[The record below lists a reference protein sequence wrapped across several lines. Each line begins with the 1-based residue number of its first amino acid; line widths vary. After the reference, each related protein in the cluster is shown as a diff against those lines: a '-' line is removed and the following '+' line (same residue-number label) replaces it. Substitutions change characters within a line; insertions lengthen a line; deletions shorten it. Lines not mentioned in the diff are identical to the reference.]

1 MIKTPDVVN
10 LDKSHVSFCGKAFR
24 FRQEIERSL
33 HETKS
38 EISWN
43 REAWVHETK
52 SEFVE
57 GRGERCTKSC
67 RNSSGKGESGRTK
80 PSRNSSRRWR
90 RCRTKPSR
98 NSAKAGERRC
108 TKPSRNS
115 AKAGE
120 RRCTKSNRISPE
132 RSPLIGAGEGEA
144 FFSRCGVKP
153 FAQKMTI
160 YLKLRSLRWSVRSIA
175 WLTWCTN
182 FQCCAR
188 ARCGGKRDRAVCR
201 QMYVLCVR
209 GFWRADRLTGL
220 REQRIH
226 L

>member
-57 GRGERCTKSC
+57 GGGERCTKSS

-90 RCRTKPSR
+90 RCRTKLSR
-98 NSAKAGERRC
+98 NLSEAGER
-108 TKPSRNS
+108 
-115 AKAGE
+115 A
-120 RRCTKSNRISPE
+120 CTKSNRISPE

-175 WLTWCTN
+175 CLTWCTN

-188 ARCGGKRDRAVCR
+188 AQCGGKRDRAVCR

>member
-57 GRGERCTKSC
+57 GRGERCTKSS

-80 PSRNSSRRWR
+80 SSRNSSRRWR
-90 RCRTKPSR
+90 RCR
-98 NSAKAGERRC
+98 

-175 WLTWCTN
+175 CLTGCTN

>member
-57 GRGERCTKSC
+57 GRGERCTKSS
-67 RNSSGKGESGRTK
+67 RNSSGKGESG
-80 PSRNSSRRWR
+80 
-90 RCRTKPSR
+90 
-98 NSAKAGERRC
+98 C

-120 RRCTKSNRISPE
+120 RRCTKSCRNSSVCGRRPPCHCQ
-132 RSPLIGAGEGEA
+132 RVRYRTAGERGERLSSQRRKRRCRKRKKYPTQVGY
-144 FFSRCGVKP
+144 FYMKTDFDVVCFQKVSRP
-153 FAQKMTI
+153 I
-160 YLKLRSLRWSVRSIA
+160 PL
-175 WLTWCTN
+175 
-182 FQCCAR
+182 
-188 ARCGGKRDRAVCR
+188 
-201 QMYVLCVR
+201 
-209 GFWRADRLTGL
+209 
-220 REQRIH
+220 
-226 L
+226 

>member
-57 GRGERCTKSC
+57 GRGERCTKS
-67 RNSSGKGESGRTK
+67 
-80 PSRNSSRRWR
+80 
-90 RCRTKPSR
+90 
-98 NSAKAGERRC
+98 
-108 TKPSRNS
+108 SRNS

-120 RRCTKSNRISPE
+120 RRCTKSCRNSSVCGRRPP
-132 RSPLIGAGEGEA
+132 RHCQRVRHRTAGERGERLSSQRRKRRCRKRKKYPTQVGY
-144 FFSRCGVKP
+144 FYMKTDFDVVCFQKVSRPKP
-153 FAQKMTI
+153 F
-160 YLKLRSLRWSVRSIA
+160 
-175 WLTWCTN
+175 
-182 FQCCAR
+182 
-188 ARCGGKRDRAVCR
+188 
-201 QMYVLCVR
+201 
-209 GFWRADRLTGL
+209 
-220 REQRIH
+220 
-226 L
+226 

>member
-57 GRGERCTKSC
+57 GRGERCTKSS

-80 PSRNSSRRWR
+80 PSRNS
-90 RCRTKPSR
+90 
-98 NSAKAGERRC
+98 
-108 TKPSRNS
+108 

-120 RRCTKSNRISPE
+120 RRCTKSCRNSSVCGRRPP
-132 RSPLIGAGEGEA
+132 RHCQRVRHRTAGERGERLS
-144 FFSRCGVKP
+144 SRRRKRRCRKRKKYPTQVGYFYMKTDFDVVCFQKVSRPKP
-153 FAQKMTI
+153 F
-160 YLKLRSLRWSVRSIA
+160 
-175 WLTWCTN
+175 
-182 FQCCAR
+182 
-188 ARCGGKRDRAVCR
+188 
-201 QMYVLCVR
+201 
-209 GFWRADRLTGL
+209 
-220 REQRIH
+220 
-226 L
+226 

>member
-1 MIKTPDVVN
+1 VIKTPDVVN

-24 FRQEIERSL
+24 FRKEIERSL

-57 GRGERCTKSC
+57 GRGERCTKSS

-90 RCRTKPSR
+90 RCRTKS
-98 NSAKAGERRC
+98 
-108 TKPSRNS
+108 SRNS

-120 RRCTKSNRISPE
+120 RRCTKSCRNSSVCGRRPP
-132 RSPLIGAGEGEA
+132 RHCQRVRHRTAGERGERLSSQRRKRRYRKRKKYPTQVGY
-144 FFSRCGVKP
+144 FYMKTDFDVVCFQKVSRPKP
-153 FAQKMTI
+153 F
-160 YLKLRSLRWSVRSIA
+160 
-175 WLTWCTN
+175 
-182 FQCCAR
+182 
-188 ARCGGKRDRAVCR
+188 
-201 QMYVLCVR
+201 
-209 GFWRADRLTGL
+209 
-220 REQRIH
+220 
-226 L
+226 

>member
-57 GRGERCTKSC
+57 GRGERCTKSS

-80 PSRNSSRRWR
+80 PSRNS
-90 RCRTKPSR
+90 
-98 NSAKAGERRC
+98 
-108 TKPSRNS
+108 

-120 RRCTKSNRISPE
+120 RRCTKSCRNSSVCGRRPP
-132 RSPLIGAGEGEA
+132 RHCQRVRHRTAGERGERLSSQRRKRRCRKRKKYPTQVGY
-144 FFSRCGVKP
+144 FYMKTDFDVVCFQKVSRPKP
-153 FAQKMTI
+153 F
-160 YLKLRSLRWSVRSIA
+160 
-175 WLTWCTN
+175 
-182 FQCCAR
+182 
-188 ARCGGKRDRAVCR
+188 
-201 QMYVLCVR
+201 
-209 GFWRADRLTGL
+209 
-220 REQRIH
+220 
-226 L
+226 